1 MKESTM
7 AQHHFVV
14 IYDDERN
21 VWEYDSEQ
29 TGIAYPD
36 GEIWEETEGEYFAA
50 HHGATPKEL
59 NNANDQAAGD
69 LAAMLALGSFVRSK
83 VGA

>member
-1 MKESTM
+1 M

-36 GEIWEETEGEYFAA
+36 GEIWEESEGKYFAA
-50 HHGATPKEL
+50 YHGATSAEL
-59 NNANDQAAGD
+59 NNANDQATGD
-69 LAAMLALGSFVRSK
+69 LIAMLALGSFVRSK